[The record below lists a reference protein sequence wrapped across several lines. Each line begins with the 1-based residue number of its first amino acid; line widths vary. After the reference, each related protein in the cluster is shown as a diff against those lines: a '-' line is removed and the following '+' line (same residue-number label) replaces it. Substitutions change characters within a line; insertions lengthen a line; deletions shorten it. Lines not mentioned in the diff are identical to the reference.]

1 MSKASKLV
9 TDALLGDD
17 TATVIVAG
25 QTYFV
30 DSPTIERIAKAASH
44 LDSLEGGNTFGDMI
58 GMMKHLED
66 SCKALSVFIKG
77 DETLSGELSKGTPQE
92 VVEGLKSAISL
103 ISIQSFCELST
114 LAKSVAR
121 MVANPRP

>member
-9 TDALLGDD
+9 TDALLGED
-17 TATVIVAG
+17 AVTVVVAG
-25 QTYFV
+25 KSYFIEP
-30 DSPTIERIAKAASH
+30 PTIERIARAASF
-44 LDSLEGGNTFGDMI
+44 LDSMEGGTKFEDLI
-58 GMMKHLED
+58 GMMKNLEN

-77 DETLSGELSKGTPQE
+77 DDTLSGELSKGTPQE
-92 VVEGLKSAISL
+92 VVEGLKSAVGL

>member
-9 TDALLGDD
+9 TDALLGED

-30 DSPTIERIAKAASH
+30 DSPTIERIAKAASY
-44 LDSLEGGNTFGDMI
+44 LDSLEGGNTFEDII
-58 GMMKHLED
+58 GMMRHLES
-66 SCKALSVFIKG
+66 SCKDLSVFIRG

-92 VVEGLKSAISL
+92 VVDGLKSAMSL
-103 ISIQSFCELST
+103 ISIQSFLELST

>member
-9 TDALLGDD
+9 TDALLGED
-17 TATVIVAG
+17 AVTVVVAG
-25 QTYFV
+25 KSYFIEP
-30 DSPTIERIAKAASH
+30 PTIERIARAASF
-44 LDSLEGGNTFGDMI
+44 LDSMEGGTKFEDLI
-58 GMMKHLED
+58 GMMKNLEN

-77 DETLSGELSKGTPQE
+77 DDTLSGELSKGTPQE
-92 VVEGLKSAISL
+92 VVEGLKSAIGL